1 MEIVTYR
8 YGRAEH
14 VTVDPADV
22 YEFRPGLA
30 GFDRLNRYAIIPE
43 SDSPVEWLQSLEEPE
58 VAFATIEPF
67 LFYPEYAFELTD
79 RDCEDLGLR
88 TPQTAL
94 VRCLLTLS
102 PVVEQITANL
112 LAPVVM
118 NRETRKG
125 RQIVLPDSNLS
136 MRFQIFQTLHLPLSA

>member
-8 YGRAEH
+8 YGRAET
-14 VTVDPADV
+14 VTVAPSDV

-30 GFDRLNRYAIIPE
+30 GFERLNRYAFIPE
-43 SDSPVEWLQSLEEPE
+43 NDSPVEWLQSLEDPE

-67 LFYPEYAFELTD
+67 VFYPEYAFELAD

-88 TPQTAL
+88 SPQTAM

-112 LAPVVM
+112 LAPVVL

-136 MRFQIFQTLHLPLSA
+136 MRFPIFQTLHLPLSA